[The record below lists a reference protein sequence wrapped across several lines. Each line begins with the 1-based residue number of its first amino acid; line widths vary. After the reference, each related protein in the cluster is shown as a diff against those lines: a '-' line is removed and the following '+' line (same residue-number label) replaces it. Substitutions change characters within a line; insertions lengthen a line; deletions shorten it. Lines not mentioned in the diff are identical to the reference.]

1 MRLIAYIRVSTDR
14 QELGPE
20 AQLEELHR
28 WASVA
33 GHEIV
38 DVARDI
44 GVSGATPFAKRPAL
58 NRAIACIPER
68 CDGICVT
75 KRDRLARDVLEAI
88 MIDRVVEKLGG
99 RVMLA
104 NGRNDEDPDTIL
116 MRRMH
121 DAFAEYERAMIRFR
135 IRAAFAVKRARSE
148 ALGGTSPY
156 GWKIA
161 PDGKTLIKDAREQE
175 VLRRIAK
182 AHDDGMSY
190 ESIADNLNR
199 QKVPARKRSG
209 SDLPGKWN
217 KKSVMRFIQRF
228 RASRLAEETEA
239 S

>member
-104 NGRNDEDPDTIL
+104 NSCGRHID
-116 MRRMH
+116 
-121 DAFAEYERAMIRFR
+121 
-135 IRAAFAVKRARSE
+135 V
-148 ALGGTSPY
+148 G
-156 GWKIA
+156 
-161 PDGKTLIKDAREQE
+161 
-175 VLRRIAK
+175 RRIA
-182 AHDDGMSY
+182 S
-190 ESIADNLNR
+190 
-199 QKVPARKRSG
+199 
-209 SDLPGKWN
+209 LPGVATGAVILDGFAPSGKGHH
-217 KKSVMRFIQRF
+217 
-228 RASRLAEETEA
+228 ADHH
-239 S
+239 